1 MKKIFY
7 IALAAV
13 AFAACSKTE
22 ANYTASEQISFAPVA
37 KYDTK
42 TAVAGT
48 QYPVNYPFYVY
59 ANAKSEGASAFDS
72 KYFEKILF
80 VQDGNTKDAGKQ
92 VYKGNPSQYWPNV
105 NPLVF
110 AGFTQ
115 TGNVDAITPGTDGT
129 LETLTL
135 SGYTQPAPTANVSN
149 DLMYFF
155 ADNNGAGY
163 DKATNVVD
171 PVMKHA
177 CSWITI
183 NINAQA
189 ALVEDRDAVT
199 PGVQA
204 YWNNLK
210 VTEVKFVK
218 LYSTGTVTLRKSGVP
233 SWDYTGQEASV
244 VVKNNAK
251 PITTT
256 SEEFADVANNTI
268 VLPQT
273 PAYLSVTYTYTT
285 PAGVDGF
292 KETKVLP
299 LNFNGE
305 TRAADATD
313 DAYRAT
319 WRKWEP
325 GKHYIYN
332 LTLTAEEIKIAPSTT
347 DWNSDLNNNTQNDD
361 NIEKP
366 F

>member
-48 QYPVNYPFYVY
+48 QYPVDYPFYVY
-59 ANAKSEGASAFDS
+59 ANAKSEGASAFNS

-80 VQDGNTKDAGKQ
+80 VQDGDTKDAGKQ

-115 TGNVDAITPGTDGT
+115 TGNVAAITPGTDGI

-135 SGYTQPAPTANVSN
+135 SGYTQPAPKANVSN

-183 NINAQA
+183 NIKAQA
-189 ALVEDRDAVT
+189 ALVEDRDAET

-210 VTEVKFVK
+210 VTEVKFVN
-218 LYSTGTVTLRKSGVP
+218 LYSTGTVTLSKSEVP
-233 SWDYTGQEASV
+233 SWDYTDQTEASV
-244 VVKNNAK
+244 VVKNTEK

-256 SEEFADVANNTI
+256 SEEFADVLNNTI
-268 VLPQT
+268 VLPQI

-285 PAGVDGF
+285 PAGADGF
-292 KETKVLP
+292 QETKILP

-305 TRAADATD
+305 TRAAGATD

-319 WRKWEP
+319 WSKWEP

-332 LTLTAEEIKIAPSTT
+332 LTLTAEEIKIAPSST
-347 DWNSDLNNNTQNDD
+347 DWTTEPTNL
-361 NIEKP
+361 E

>member
-1 MKKIFY
+1 MKKVLF
-7 IALAAV
+7 IALAA
-13 AFAACSKTE
+13 AALAACTKTE

-59 ANAKSEGASAFDS
+59 ANAKSEEASAFDS

-80 VQDGNTKDAGKQ
+80 VQDGDTKDAGKQ

-135 SGYTQPAPTANVSN
+135 SGYTQPKPTDDVSN

-163 DKATNVVD
+163 DKATNVVA
-171 PVMKHA
+171 PAMKHA

-189 ALVEDRDAVT
+189 ALIEDRDAVT
-199 PGVQA
+199 QGVQA
-204 YWNNLK
+204 YWNNLM
-210 VTEVKFVK
+210 VTEVKFVE
-218 LYSTGTVTLRKSGVP
+218 LYSTGTVTLSKSAVP
-233 SWDYTGQEASV
+233 SWDYTGQSEAPV
-244 VVKNNAK
+244 VVKASTAPAK

-256 SEEFADVANNTI
+256 SAEFADVANNTI
-268 VLPQT
+268 VLPQR
-273 PAYLSVTYTYTT
+273 PSYLSVTYTYTT
-285 PAGVDGF
+285 PAGVAGF
-292 KETKVLP
+292 TETKVLP

-305 TRAADATD
+305 TRAADTTD

-319 WRKWEP
+319 WSEWEP

-332 LTLTAEEIKIAPSTT
+332 LTLTAEEIKIAPSST
-347 DWNSDLNNNTQNDD
+347 DWTADPT
-361 NIEKP
+361 NIE

>member
-1 MKKIFY
+1 MKKVLL
-7 IALAAV
+7 IALAA
-13 AFAACSKTE
+13 AALAACTKTE

-59 ANAKSEGASAFDS
+59 ANAKSEGASAFNS

-80 VQDGNTKDAGKQ
+80 EKDGNEKDAGKQ

-115 TGNVDAITPGTDGT
+115 TGNVAAITPGTDGI

-155 ADNNGAGY
+155 ADDNGAGY

-218 LYSTGTVTLRKSGVP
+218 LYSTGTVTLRKSEVP
-233 SWDYTGQEASV
+233 SWDYTDQTEASV
-244 VVKNNAK
+244 VVKNIEK

-256 SEEFADVANNTI
+256 SEEFADVLNNTI
-268 VLPQT
+268 VLPQI

-285 PAGVDGF
+285 PAGADGF
-292 KETKVLP
+292 QETKILP

-305 TRAADATD
+305 TRAAGATD

-319 WRKWEP
+319 WSKWEP

-332 LTLTAEEIKIAPSTT
+332 LTLTAEEIKIAPSST
-347 DWNSDLNNNTQNDD
+347 DWTTEPTNL
-361 NIEKP
+361 E